1 MYCEPKVKVKLDLR
15 AVVLS
20 DLWIIN
26 ILKSPHVYIALF
38 CVKGC
43 SCKLP
48 SAVGCAAHKAS
59 LWLRYQ
65 GSGAGWG
72 GGKGAGG
79 CESIQCMDSPGWWY
93 IWKDAVCVCVTGTAG
108 LAAPQES
115 ENASFSNLSAR
126 NYWSE
131 WIVTRAEWRHFS
143 CRHYSFS

>member
-1 MYCEPKVKVKLDLR
+1 MYCEPKAKVKLDLR

-72 GGKGAGG
+72 GGKGAGD
-79 CESIQCMDSPGWWY
+79 CVSIQCMDSPGWWY
-93 IWKDAVCVCVTGTAG
+93 IWKDAVCVCNWYCWACC
-108 LAAPQES
+108 S
-115 ENASFSNLSAR
+115 SR
-126 NYWSE
+126 E
-131 WIVTRAEWRHFS
+131 WECFIFKSVSQKLLKRVNSHPSEWRHFS